1 HAPHSD
7 RKQQKKN
14 TSSSGDRKNTSS
26 LLATMSVPDY
36 MQCAE
41 DHQTV
46 LVVVQP
52 VGIVHEDQFF
62 RIYKRITS
70 VNQVTIRDSQ
80 R

>member
-1 HAPHSD
+1 
-7 RKQQKKN
+7 
-14 TSSSGDRKNTSS
+14 
-26 LLATMSVPDY
+26 MSIPDY

-52 VGIVHEDQFF
+52 VGIVPEDEFF

-70 VNQVTIRDSQ
+70 VAQVSIHYVC
-80 R
+80 